1 MDHKMA
7 ERNFYWN
14 SVAGGIKESKGK
26 KIEFGRAFKNWAR
39 CGQGERW
46 GKGVPEV
53 RNTTA

>member
-14 SVAGGIKESKGK
+14 SVAGGIKESKGE

-39 CGQGERW
+39 CGLVERW
-46 GKGVPEV
+46 GKGIPEA
-53 RNTTA
+53 RNTTT